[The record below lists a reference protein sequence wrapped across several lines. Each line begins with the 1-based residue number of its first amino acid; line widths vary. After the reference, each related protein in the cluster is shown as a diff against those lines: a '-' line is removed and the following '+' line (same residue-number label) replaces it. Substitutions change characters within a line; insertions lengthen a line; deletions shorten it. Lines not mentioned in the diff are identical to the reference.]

1 MVTIREPPPP
11 GIPPSLAG
19 GPGRAIGAAVVLA
32 FSGAAAFAVSHWP
45 LWTVTGVLIAILL
58 LLAASKL
65 QFAVAI
71 LVASFYFDAY
81 PPSAQASSRWAS
93 RFGALALVAWFLRW
107 IVARQPIVASPCRGR
122 WPGWRPGSHS
132 QCPLPTIRLL
142 G

>member
-1 MVTIREPPPP
+1 M
-11 GIPPSLAG
+11 
-19 GPGRAIGAAVVLA
+19 
-32 FSGAAAFAVSHWP
+32 
-45 LWTVTGVLIAILL
+45 LIAILL

-81 PPSAQASSRWAS
+81 LAVGAGVTVGKLL
-93 RFGALALVAWFLRW
+93 GALALVAWFLRW
-107 IVARQPIVASPCRGR
+107 IVARQPIVASPCCGR

-132 QCPLPTIRLL
+132 QCPLPTIRLP